1 MKYAGRNN
9 SLKTPLEIKTLSS
22 PIKIIMIIIIVI
34 SRTIFKSMN
43 CSPADMFESGD
54 EDVPPDTGQRV
65 PPLTLM
71 QRPDTWEVVGQGAP
85 PLMDSDEELELED
98 DDRPGVAG
106 RPTAVNGETAG
117 AMRDEDMEELP
128 LTVEQ
133 VLSK

>member
-22 PIKIIMIIIIVI
+22 PIIIIIMIIIIVI
-34 SRTIFKSMN
+34 SRTILKSMN

-54 EDVPPDTGQRV
+54 EDVSPDTGQRV

-85 PLMDSDEELELED
+85 PLMDSDEELED

-106 RPTAVNGETAG
+106 RPTGVNGETAG
-117 AMRDEDMEELP
+117 AIMDEDMEELP

>member
-22 PIKIIMIIIIVI
+22 PIIIIMIIIIVI
-34 SRTIFKSMN
+34 SRTILKSMN

-85 PLMDSDEELELED
+85 PLMDSDEELED

-106 RPTAVNGETAG
+106 RPTGVNGETAG
-117 AMRDEDMEELP
+117 AIMDEDMEELP